1 MTRAL
6 LRLGLCC
13 KFIEEPIKF
22 RSATAAHLLKFDRAE
37 QLVRIGEI
45 AAHNAATLLAALE
58 YCAKTGIGSFRVMSQ
73 ILPLKT
79 HPEVGYAMRDLPG
92 GEAIVAAFRG
102 CGEYA
107 RAMGIRTGFH
117 PDQFV
122 VLNSQ
127 DAGIVER
134 SVTELE
140 YQAEVA
146 EWIGAD
152 TMNIHGGGAYGD
164 KAVALEAF
172 RRNLSLLS
180 DRARSR
186 LTLENDDKTYT
197 PEDLLPVC
205 RAEGIP
211 FVYDVHHHRC
221 APDCLSIKKATEAAR
236 ETWHDREP
244 LFHLSSPIQGWKGPH
259 CSRHHDYIDPK
270 DFPKEWLGWPLT
282 VEVEAK
288 AKELAVLRLKE
299 KLKRTIG

>member
-22 RSATAAHLLKFDRAE
+22 RSATAAHLLKFPREE
-37 QLVRIGEI
+37 QLIRIGEI
-45 AAHNAATLLAALE
+45 AAHNAAALLVALE
-58 YCAKTGIGSFRVMSQ
+58 YCAKNGIGSFRVMSQ

-79 HPEVGYAMRDLPG
+79 HPKVGYRMEEVPG
-92 GEAIVAAFRG
+92 GEAIIAAFRG
-102 CGEYA
+102 CGDFA
-107 RAMGIRTGFH
+107 RAMDIRTGFH

-122 VLNSQ
+122 VLNSP

-134 SVTELE
+134 SVLELE

-152 TMNIHGGGAYGD
+152 TLNIHGGGAYGD
-164 KAVALEAF
+164 KALALERF
-172 RRNLSLLS
+172 RRNLPLLS
-180 DRARSR
+180 KRARSR
-186 LTLENDDKTYT
+186 ITLENDDKTYT

-211 FVYDVHHHRC
+211 LVYDVHHHRC
-221 APDCLSIKKATEAAR
+221 APDRLSIKQATKAAR
-236 ETWHDREP
+236 ETWGGREP
-244 LFHLSSPIQGWKGPH
+244 LFHLSSPIEGWDGGH
-259 CSRHHDYIDPK
+259 CSRHHDYIDPN
-270 DFPKEWLGWPLT
+270 DFPKEWRGWPLT

-288 AKELAVLRLKE
+288 AKELAVQRLRADLS
-299 KLKRTIG
+299 IAQ